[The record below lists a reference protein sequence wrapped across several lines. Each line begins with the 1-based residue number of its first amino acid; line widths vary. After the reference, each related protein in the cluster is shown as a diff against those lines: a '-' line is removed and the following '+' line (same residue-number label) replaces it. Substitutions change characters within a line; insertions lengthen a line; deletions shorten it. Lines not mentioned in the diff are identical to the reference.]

1 MDDQIQQALKK
12 DAIIDITTTGRK
24 SGKQRKIE
32 ISFHYFDD
40 EIYISGMPGTRNWYA
55 NLVANPEFTFHLK
68 QSIQADIPAR
78 ATPITDESKRREIL
92 SKVVEKWGR
101 QSEIEEFVKGSPLV
115 EVEFVGDQEA
125 G

>member
-1 MDDQIQQALKK
+1 MDDQIQQALER

-32 ISFHYFDD
+32 ISFHYFDGG
-40 EIYISGMPGTRNWYA
+40 IYISGMPGTRNWYA

-101 QSEIEEFVKGSPLV
+101 QSQIDEFVERSPLV
-115 EVEFVGDQEA
+115 EVVFVGDQEA